1 MVVLRAPGCLIKNRI
16 EATALLLNDKTCSV
30 VVLVAL
36 SAKNTPSH
44 PFSQINIAAKLFF
57 FPNENTARNV
67 KRLSH
72 LTRNVRAKYKKFSV
86 ASREES
92 WELYINFFSL
102 PPTLS

>member
-1 MVVLRAPGCLIKNRI
+1 MVVLRAPGCLINNRL

-36 SAKNTPSH
+36 SAKNTPSD
-44 PFSQINIAAKLFF
+44 PLSQINIAVKLL

-67 KRLSH
+67 RRLSH
-72 LTRNVRAKYKKFSV
+72 LTRNVGAKYKKFSV

-92 WELYINFFSL
+92 WELYINFFNL
-102 PPTLS
+102 PLTLS